1 MGLCPRC
8 LNQELSTVAS
18 YNPLSRRNNEPICQ
32 PCSQEEA
39 MVDLHRVRQS
49 TSVKE
54 REERMAAR
62 PKAKV
67 DPARPVKKVAKKRK
81 MTEKPRNQETT
92 AEAMKR
98 RRKKDEPKQKPRD
111 KAKPKR

>member
-8 LNQELSTVAS
+8 LNQELSTIAS

-39 MVDLHRVRQS
+39 MVDLHRLRISNTIKQ
-49 TSVKE
+49 
-54 REERMAAR
+54 REDRMSGR
-62 PKAKV
+62 PKAKA
-67 DPARPVKKVAKKRK
+67 DPARPSKKVAKKRK
-81 MTEKPRNQETT
+81 MTEKTRGEETT

-98 RRKKDEPKQKPRD
+98 RRKKDEPKQKP
-111 KAKPKR
+111 KANPKR

>member
-8 LNQELSTVAS
+8 LNQELSTIVS

-39 MVDLHRVRQS
+39 MVDLHRLRISNTIKQ
-49 TSVKE
+49 
-54 REERMAAR
+54 REDRMAGR
-62 PKAKV
+62 PKAKA
-67 DPARPVKKVAKKRK
+67 DPARPAKKVAKKRK
-81 MTEKPRNQETT
+81 MTEKPRGEETT

-98 RRKKDEPKQKPRD
+98 RRKKDEPKQKP
-111 KAKPKR
+111 KANPKR